1 MPLSPWSYFCITP
14 VLIDWLCHAEWGIL
28 VPRPGIEL
36 LPSALEVLS
45 LHYWT
50 DREVSTALLYNF
62 VVDRMTTPHQKNILI
77 HPSRSFYRI
86 ASKIINNMKKKS
98 KWSRNW
104 KSFCISHPAAQS
116 NSPLQW
122 KSPPKTW
129 ALFPSTFLPDTHY
142 RSHHHHFLN
151 SAVCAVHLFMKISS
165 FFFLSKN
172 ILFIKI
178 IYTTYELLI
187 FAEQS

>member
-1 MPLSPWSYFCITP
+1 MVQWLRLYASTSGGIVQSLEHSPHTK
-14 VLIDWLCHAEWGIL
+14 
-28 VPRPGIEL
+28 
-36 LPSALEVLS
+36 
-45 LHYWT
+45 
-50 DREVSTALLYNF
+50 
-62 VVDRMTTPHQKNILI
+62 KNILI

-86 ASKIINNMKKKS
+86 ASKIINNMKKKKS

-104 KSFCISHPAAQS
+104 KSFCISHPPAQS

-129 ALFPSTFLPDTHY
+129 GLFPSTFLPDTHY
-142 RSHHHHFLN
+142 MSHHHHFLN
-151 SAVCAVHLFMKISS
+151 SAICAVHLFMSIYS
-165 FFFLSKN
+165 FFFLNKN
-172 ILFIKI
+172 ILFLKI